1 MNWPTEGQHTLEIW
15 ALIQKFDNLFQ
26 TSTSLPSTRN
36 TNHAINLHP
45 NSNSVNVHPYRYS
58 YFQKQEIETQVES
71 MLKNGII
78 RPIISLFSSPILLV
92 KKHDGSW
99 RFCMDYRVVNTIVV
113 MDQFLILTVDEL
125 LDELGGARWF
135 SKLNLL

>member
-1 MNWPTEGQHTLEIW
+1 
-15 ALIQKFDNLFQ
+15 
-26 TSTSLPSTRN
+26 
-36 TNHAINLHP
+36 
-45 NSNSVNVHPYRYS
+45 
-58 YFQKQEIETQVES
+58 